1 MKKVLIVSSNYYEDI
16 SNNLLEGASKELKK
30 NKIDFDVLLHQV
42 VLKYLF

>member
-30 NKIDFDVLLHQV
+30 NKIDFDVLFAPR
-42 VLKYLF
+42 LF